1 MEQAFLKPPALE
13 RVGPHDRH
21 ADYCLWDYAPV
32 APASGKLRSSNLL
45 WRAIEASGQGAPML
59 AACEAL
65 RRGLGPFQTVYGVKK
80 AGDRLSFEFYFYD
93 YARLERRVSIARV
106 LDILSPFVSCS
117 LKDPASRPYF
127 MFSIDLDASIVSG
140 ERPLD
145 LINLYVGNP
154 GSNVSSGISHE
165 LTASGTRLGN
175 FYFFFDARKEM
186 PDIEAKLAC
195 SGHHDLRHLPIRAI
209 LRQDL
214 LDCRVIVIANK
225 RHNDGVYFSGL
236 GINALTGF
244 LEREAFPRALVDF
257 VREHRHDLDHMLY
270 DIGIDY
276 VVENG
281 SMRVV
286 KSAFYGL
293 L

>member
-1 MEQAFLKPPALE
+1 MEQAFPKPLALE

-32 APASGKLRSSNLL
+32 APATGKLRSSNLL
-45 WRAIEASGQGAPML
+45 WRAIEASGQGAPMV

-65 RRGLGPFQTVYGVKK
+65 RRGLGSFQTVYGVKK

-93 YARLERRVSIARV
+93 YARLERKVSIARV
-106 LDILSPFVSCS
+106 LDILSPFVSCG
-117 LKDPASRPYF
+117 LRDPSSRPYF

-140 ERPLD
+140 ERPLE
-145 LINLYVGNP
+145 LVNLYVGNP

-165 LTASGTRLGN
+165 WTASGTRLGN
-175 FYFFFDARKEM
+175 FYFFFDRKNEM

-209 LRQDL
+209 LRPDL
-214 LDCRVIVIANK
+214 LDCGVVVIANK
-225 RHNDGVYFSGL
+225 RHNDGVYFSRL
-236 GINALTGF
+236 PINPLIGF
-244 LEREAFPRALVDF
+244 LERDAFPRPLVDF

-270 DIGIDY
+270 DIGVDY
-276 VVENG
+276 VVEHG
-281 SMRVV
+281 AMRVV

>member
-1 MEQAFLKPPALE
+1 MERGFLKPMALE

-32 APASGKLRSSNLL
+32 APAPGKLRSSNLL
-45 WRAIEASGQGAPML
+45 WRAIEASGQGEPML

-65 RRGLGPFQTVYGVKK
+65 RRGLGPFQTVYGVKMS
-80 AGDRLSFEFYFYD
+80 GGRLSFEFYFYD

-106 LDILSPFVSCS
+106 LDILSPFVSCP
-117 LKDPASRPYF
+117 LKDPANRPYF

-209 LRQDL
+209 LRPDL
-214 LDCRVIVIANK
+214 LDCGVIVIANK
-225 RHNDGVYFSGL
+225 RHNDGVYFSRL
-236 GINALTGF
+236 GINGLTGF

-257 VREHRHDLDHMLY
+257 VRAHRHDLDHMLY

-281 SMRVV
+281 AMRVV